1 VPPAVDF
8 ATFCFATRAWLG
20 AAPSPDAALVAATDL
35 LERGLD
41 PGRLDALCSDADDIH
56 ALLGAHALDALRH
69 LSRSL
74 LAEEAARD

>member
-1 VPPAVDF
+1 MLPVIDF

-20 AAPSPDAALVAATDL
+20 AAPNPDATLVAAADL

-41 PGRLDALCSDADDIH
+41 PGRLDGLCADADDIH
-56 ALLGAHALDALRH
+56 TLLGAHALDALRH

-74 LAEEAARD
+74 LAEDSD